1 MTDDI
6 YKQIDKLRSEINY
19 HNDQYYLSD
28 DPQISDFEYDAL
40 MRQLTELEDKY
51 DYHSPDSPSV
61 KVGGGV
67 LEEFKKVRHKTVQL
81 SLANA
86 FDEKELREFDTRVK
100 KSVSKYT
107 YCAEYKFD
115 GLSVIIEYQNGKL
128 VKGATRGD
136 GVIGEDITQNI
147 KTIKSLS
154 KNIEFKNNLV
164 LRGEVIIKK
173 EDFKKLNLQ
182 REKENLA
189 KFANPRNA
197 AAGSLRQLDSK
208 ITKSRPLDIFIFN
221 VDIIEGKEFKSHL
234 EMLAFIKS
242 LGFNVS
248 KADKKDNINQV
259 IEFCGIM
266 EKKKEE
272 LEYEIDGLV
281 FKIDEIDLRNI
292 LGSTS
297 KNPRWAIAYKFPAV
311 QKQTKI
317 KDITIQVGRTGVLTP
332 VAELEPVE
340 ISGSVVARA
349 TLHNEDYIK
358 QKDIRVGDTVYVRK
372 AGEII
377 PEVVSVDL
385 DKRDKDSKELIFP
398 SKCPVCGY
406 DVIKQEDMAAVK
418 CSNISCPAASL
429 RRVIHFCSRDAMN
442 IEGMGQAI
450 VTAMFNNN
458 IISDVSDIYYLKD
471 KKEEIMSLEKM
482 GKKSTENILDAIEK
496 SKSNDLN
503 KLIFAL
509 GIPLIGQRGATLLA
523 NKYNDIDNIISA
535 RQEDLS
541 QIPEIGEKMAYEIVH
556 YFKDKDHIVI
566 LNSLKA
572 AGVNTKKLNDDN
584 DNKNDIFKDK
594 TFVLTGTLEGYARN
608 EIKDIIEK
616 MGGKVSSSVS
626 AKTDYVVAGESPG
639 SKYDKAQELNIKII
653 NEEEFNDLMKGTI
666 K

>member
-1 MTDDI
+1 MADDI
-6 YKQIDKLRSEINY
+6 YKQIDKLRSKINY

-40 MRQLTELEDKY
+40 MRQLIELEDKY
-51 DYHSPDSPSV
+51 NYYSPDSPSV

-67 LEEFKKVRHKTVQL
+67 LEEFEKVRHKTVQL

-128 VKGATRGD
+128 VQGATRGD

-147 KTIKSLS
+147 KTIKSLPQ
-154 KNIEFKNNLV
+154 NIKFNHNLV

-182 REKENLA
+182 REKENLF

-234 EMLAFIKS
+234 EMLTFIKS

-272 LEYEIDGLV
+272 LDYEIDGLV
-281 FKIDEIDLRNI
+281 FKIDEIDLRNV

-332 VAELEPVE
+332 VAELEPIE

-358 QKDIRVGDTVYVRK
+358 QKDIRVGDIVYVRK

-377 PEVVSVDL
+377 PEVVSVIF
-385 DKRDKDSKELIFP
+385 DKRYKDSKEFTFP
-398 SKCPVCGY
+398 AKCPVCGY

-458 IISDVSDIYYLKD
+458 LISDVSDIYYLKN
-471 KKEEIMSLEKM
+471 KKEQIMSLEKM
-482 GKKSTENILDAIEK
+482 GNKSTENILYAIEK

-503 KLIFAL
+503 KLIFGL
-509 GIPLIGQRGATLLA
+509 GIPLIGQRGAALLA
-523 NKYNDIDNIISA
+523 NKYKDIDNIISA

-541 QIPEIGEKMAYEIVH
+541 QIAEIGEKMAHEIVQ
-556 YFKDKDHIVI
+556 YFKNKDHIDI
-566 LNSLKA
+566 INSLKA
-572 AGVNTKKLNDDN
+572 AGVNTKKLNDDK
-584 DNKNDIFKDK
+584 DNTSDVFKDK
-594 TFVLTGTLEGYARN
+594 TFVLTGTLAGYTRN

-626 AKTDYVVAGESPG
+626 AKTDYVVAGESTG

>member
-1 MTDDI
+1 MADDI
-6 YKQIDKLRSEINY
+6 YKQIDKLRREINY

-40 MRQLTELEDKY
+40 MRQLIELEDKY
-51 DYHSPDSPSV
+51 NYHSPDSPSV

-67 LEEFKKVRHKTVQL
+67 LEEFEKVRHKTVQL

-86 FDEKELREFDTRVK
+86 FNETELREFDARIK
-100 KSVSKYT
+100 KSVSNYS

-128 VKGATRGD
+128 VQGATRGD

-147 KTIKSLS
+147 KTIKSLPKS
-154 KNIEFKNNLV
+154 IEFKNNLII
-164 LRGEVIIKK
+164 RGEVIIKK
-173 EDFKKLNLQ
+173 EDFIKLNLQ
-182 REKENLA
+182 REKENLF

-221 VDIIEGKEFKSHL
+221 VDIIEGKQFNSHM

-248 KADKKDNINQV
+248 KAEKKENINQV
-259 IEFCGIM
+259 IEFCDKM
-266 EKKKEE
+266 AEKREE
-272 LEYEIDGLV
+272 LDYEIDGLV
-281 FKIDEIDLRNI
+281 FKIDEINLRNI

-358 QKDIRVGDTVYVRK
+358 QKDIRVGDMVFVRK

-377 PEVVSVDL
+377 PEVVSVDF
-385 DKRDKDSKELIFP
+385 DKRDNNSKEFLFP

-406 DVIKQEDMAAVK
+406 DVAKQEDMAAVK

-458 IISDVSDIYYLKD
+458 LISDVSDIYYLKD
-471 KKEEIMSLEKM
+471 KKEEIISLDKM

-509 GIPLIGQRGATLLA
+509 GIPLIGQRGATLIA
-523 NKYNDIDNIISA
+523 NQYKDIDNIIDA
-535 RQEDLS
+535 KQEDLS

-556 YFKDKDHIVI
+556 YFKDKDHIAI
-566 LNSLKA
+566 INSLKT
-572 AGVNTKKLNDDN
+572 AGVNTKKLNNGSDN
-584 DNKNDIFKDK
+584 TNDIFKDK
-594 TFVLTGTLEGYARN
+594 TFVLTGTLKGYARN

>member
-1 MTDDI
+1 MADDI

-51 DYHSPDSPSV
+51 NYHSPDSPSV

-67 LEEFKKVRHKTVQL
+67 LEEFEKVRHKTVQL

-86 FDEKELREFDTRVK
+86 FDEKELREFDARVK
-100 KSVSKYT
+100 KNVSKYT

-128 VKGATRGD
+128 VRGATRGD
-136 GVIGEDITQNI
+136 GAIGEDITQNI
-147 KTIKSLS
+147 KTIKTLPKS
-154 KNIEFKNNLV
+154 IEFKNNLV

-208 ITKSRPLDIFIFN
+208 ITKSRPLDIYIFN
-221 VDIIEGKEFKSHL
+221 VDIIEGRQFNSHL

-248 KADKKDNINQV
+248 KADKKDNIEQV

-272 LEYEIDGLV
+272 LDYEIDGLV
-281 FKIDEIDLRNI
+281 FKIDEINLRDV

-332 VAELEPVE
+332 VAELEPIE

-349 TLHNEDYIK
+349 TLHNEDYIR
-358 QKDIRVGDTVYVRK
+358 QKDIRVGDIVYVRK

-377 PEVVSVDL
+377 PEVVSVDF
-385 DKRDKDSKELIFP
+385 DKRDKNSKEFIFP
-398 SKCPVCGY
+398 AKCPVCGY
-406 DVIKQEDMAAVK
+406 DVAKQEDIAAVK

-458 IISDVSDIYYLKD
+458 LINDVSDIYYLKD

-482 GKKSTENILDAIEK
+482 GRKSTENILDAIEK

-503 KLIFAL
+503 KLIFGL
-509 GIPLIGQRGATLLA
+509 GIPLIGQRGATLIA
-523 NKYNDIDNIISA
+523 NKYKVIDNIIEA
-535 RQEDLS
+535 KEEDLS
-541 QIPEIGEKMAYEIVH
+541 QISEIGEKMAYEIVR
-556 YFKDKDHIVI
+556 YFKNKDHIAI
-566 LNSLKA
+566 INSLKA
-572 AGVNTKKLNDDN
+572 AGVNTKKIDDDS
-584 DNKNDIFKDK
+584 DNTSGVFKDK
-594 TFVLTGTLEGYARN
+594 TFVLTGTLTGYTRN
-608 EIKDIIEK
+608 DIKDIIEK

-626 AKTDYVVAGESPG
+626 AKTDYVLAGESPG

-653 NEEEFNDLMKGTI
+653 NEEEFNNLMKGTI

>member
-1 MTDDI
+1 MADDI
-6 YKQIDKLRSEINY
+6 YKQIDKLRSKINY
-19 HNDQYYLSD
+19 HNNQYYLSD

-40 MRQLTELEDKY
+40 MRQLIALEDKY
-51 DYHSPDSPSV
+51 NYHSPDSPSV

-67 LEEFKKVRHKTVQL
+67 LEEFEKVRHKTSQL

-128 VKGATRGD
+128 VQGATRGD

-147 KTIKSLS
+147 KTIKSLPQ
-154 KNIEFKNNLV
+154 NIKFNHNLV

-173 EDFKKLNLQ
+173 EDFKNLNLQ
-182 REKENLA
+182 REKENLF

-234 EMLAFIKS
+234 EMLTFIKS

-272 LEYEIDGLV
+272 LDYEIDGLV
-281 FKIDEIDLRNI
+281 FKIDEIDLRNV

-332 VAELEPVE
+332 VAELEPIE

-358 QKDIRVGDTVYVRK
+358 QKDIRVGDIVYVRK

-377 PEVVSVDL
+377 PEVVSVIF
-385 DKRDKDSKELIFP
+385 DKRDKDSKEFTFP
-398 SKCPVCGY
+398 AKCPVCGY

-458 IISDVSDIYYLKD
+458 LISDVSDIYYLKN
-471 KKEEIMSLEKM
+471 KKEQIMSLEKM
-482 GKKSTENILDAIEK
+482 GNKSTENILYAIEK

-503 KLIFAL
+503 KLIFGL

-523 NKYNDIDNIISA
+523 NKYKDIDNIIDA
-535 RQEDLS
+535 KEEDLS
-541 QIPEIGEKMAYEIVH
+541 QIAEIGEKMAYEIVQ
-556 YFKDKDHIVI
+556 YFKNKDHIDI
-566 LNSLKA
+566 INSLKA
-572 AGVNTKKLNDDN
+572 AGVNTKKLTDYN
-584 DNKNDIFKDK
+584 DNTSDIFKDK
-594 TFVLTGTLEGYARN
+594 TFVLTGTLKGYARN

-616 MGGKVSSSVS
+616 MGGKVSSAVS